1 MSNELYKSLL
11 AQYEANQAKRD
22 EAQKLMI
29 AAKRSGKKDEAEMW
43 QQKVRDLNVVLRPIQ
58 KRLFYA
64 KKSHFTP

>member
-1 MSNELYKSLL
+1 MGMSNELYKSLK

-29 AAKRSGKKDEAEMW
+29 AAKRSGNVSQANKYQEEVRLLNKK
-43 QQKVRDLNVVLRPIQ
+43 LRPIQ

-64 KKSHFTP
+64 KRV

>member
-29 AAKRSGKKDEAEMW
+29 AAKRSRNESQAVKHQEEVKL
-43 QQKVRDLNVVLRPIQ
+43 LNRKLRHLQ
-58 KRLFYA
+58 RRLFYA
-64 KKSHFTP
+64 KKSAT